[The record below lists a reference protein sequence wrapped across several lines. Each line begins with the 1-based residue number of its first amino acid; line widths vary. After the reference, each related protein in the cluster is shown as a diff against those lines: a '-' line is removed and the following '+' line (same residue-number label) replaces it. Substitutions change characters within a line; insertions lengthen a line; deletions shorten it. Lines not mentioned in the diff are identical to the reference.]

1 MWILILA
8 MYASPYSSSNVASLH
23 TQEFDTE
30 NMCQF
35 AAKQFEREFE
45 TFKDI
50 NAKAICVKK

>member
-8 MYASPYSSSNVASLH
+8 MYASPYTSSSVVSLH

-30 NMCQF
+30 NMCHF

-45 TFKDI
+45 TVKDI

>member
-8 MYASPYSSSNVASLH
+8 MYASPYASSNVASLH

-45 TFKDI
+45 TFTDI

>member
-8 MYASPYSSSNVASLH
+8 MYASTLASNNVATLQ

-30 NMCQF
+30 NRSQI

>member
-8 MYASPYSSSNVASLH
+8 MYASPYSLSNFASVH

-30 NMCQF
+30 NRCQF
-35 AAKQFEREFE
+35 AAKQFEQEFE
-45 TFKDI
+45 TFTDI

>member
-8 MYASPYSSSNVASLH
+8 MYASPYSSSNIASLH

-30 NMCQF
+30 NRCQF
-35 AAKQFEREFE
+35 AAKRFEQEFQ

>member
-8 MYASPYSSSNVASLH
+8 MYASTLASNNVATLQ

-30 NMCQF
+30 NRSQI
-35 AAKQFEREFE
+35 AAKQFEREFK

>member
-8 MYASPYSSSNVASLH
+8 MYASPYSSSNVASLY

-30 NMCQF
+30 NRCQF
-35 AAKQFEREFE
+35 AVKRFEQKFE

-50 NAKAICVKK
+50 SAKAICVKK

>member
-8 MYASPYSSSNVASLH
+8 MYASPYASSNVASLH

-30 NMCQF
+30 NRCQI
-35 AAKQFEREFE
+35 AAKHFKKEFE

>member
-8 MYASPYSSSNVASLH
+8 MYASPYASSDFASVH

-35 AAKQFEREFE
+35 AAKQFVQEFE